1 VQGTGRDQ
9 AAAEKSDGAGE
20 KDAARRMDL
29 RYNQGLIEGSSMKS
43 YWMPVNVR
51 TVSAKR
57 AVLSWFDGLCRDMTV
72 ESAEVLCDKQTD
84 REKKLKAVVVDAQG
98 NRRLATRTFGK
109 TYTMSLVHL

>member
-20 KDAARRMDL
+20 KDAARGMDL
-29 RYNQGLIEGSSMKS
+29 GYNQGLIEGSSMKS
-43 YWMPVNVR
+43 YWMGVTIHTVN
-51 TVSAKR
+51 KR
-57 AVLSWFDGLCRDMTV
+57 QAVLSWFGDLCRDMTV

-109 TYTMSLVHL
+109 TYTMSLVDL